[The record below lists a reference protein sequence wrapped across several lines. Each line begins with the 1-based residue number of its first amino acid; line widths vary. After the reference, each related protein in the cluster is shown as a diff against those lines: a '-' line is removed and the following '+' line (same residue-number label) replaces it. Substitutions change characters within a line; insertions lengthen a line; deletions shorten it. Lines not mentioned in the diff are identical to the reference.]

1 MPFSITKTVQYKMAE
16 IIVSAQLLWGIVS
29 IVFGLVI
36 LAAPK
41 ILNYLIAVYLIITGI
56 VMVLPSFGVV

>member
-1 MPFSITKTVQYKMAE
+1 MAE
-16 IIVSAQLLWGIVS
+16 IVVSAQLIWGVMS
-29 IVFGLVI
+29 VVFGIVI

-41 ILNYLIAVYLIITGI
+41 ILNYLIALYLIITGI